1 MDSVIFQAMAVD
13 LNRRLAG
20 SRLDRV
26 VQIAAGTM
34 VMKFWTGSEK
44 AQLLLK
50 ADGRGSFH
58 LTRQSHAAPAAPPRF
73 CQLLRARL
81 HRLIT
86 VRAEPLDRIVHF
98 IFAGEQ
104 GHQYD
109 LILEAVGAQGNLI
122 LTDAST
128 RIVDLLRRQ
137 DGARRLL
144 PGEVYSL
151 PVQPLR
157 RSLLDRRCE
166 LAELMAPALDT
177 REMTRL
183 AIAPMSPALAQAICI
198 EREAGHSLDSILDR
212 IQTAFL
218 SGNFEAVRVTW
229 DGKTGLLPL
238 ALGVKGFTG
247 CARFDDLS
255 AMMEA
260 DRSMA
265 DLVPT
270 MTLSARLAKVIARQ
284 RKKYDKRLTNITA
297 EAMRQ
302 SEPELLRVQG
312 DLLLANLQQIPRGM
326 ENVEVDNYYQSP
338 VTKLSIPLDVK
349 LNPQENAERYF
360 KLYRKAK
367 RAGEHIKRRRL
378 ETEQEIAWL
387 DQVELALNEAD
398 NADDLYQVQL
408 ELEAAGLLGKTRGQ
422 LGRRPL
428 QPPEKQLYQA
438 VSPSG
443 LKLFWGKNSRTNDYV
458 SRRLTGNEDF
468 WFHAHRMP
476 GCHLVMKCE
485 GRREQVPEQDI
496 LYAASFAAGYAK
508 GKDAGKVEVMVAR
521 GKDVRKPKGARPGLV
536 TVDAYR
542 TVLVVPR
549 RLDNG

>member
-1 MDSVIFQAMAVD
+1 
-13 LNRRLAG
+13 
-20 SRLDRV
+20 
-26 VQIAAGTM
+26 
-34 VMKFWTGSEK
+34 
-44 AQLLLK
+44 
-50 ADGRGSFH
+50 
-58 LTRQSHAAPAAPPRF
+58 
-73 CQLLRARL
+73 
-81 HRLIT
+81 
-86 VRAEPLDRIVHF
+86 
-98 IFAGEQ
+98 
-104 GHQYD
+104 

-122 LTDAST
+122 LTDASA

-137 DGARRLL
+137 DGSRKLL
-144 PGEVYSL
+144 PGETYRL

-157 RSLLDRRCE
+157 RSILDPMCE
-166 LAELMAPALDT
+166 LVALMAPALDM

-183 AIAPMSPALAQAICI
+183 AIAPMSSALAQAICI
-198 EREAGHSLDSILDR
+198 ERNAGHSLDSLLDR

-218 SGNFEAVRVTW
+218 TGDFEAIRVAW
-229 DGKTGLLPL
+229 GGKTGLLPL
-238 ALGVKGFTG
+238 ALGTQGFSG
-247 CARFDDLS
+247 CERFDDLS

-260 DRSMA
+260 DRSMEGP
-265 DLVPT
+265 VPT
-270 MTLSARLAKVIARQ
+270 MTLAARLAKVIALQ
-284 RKKYDKRLTNITA
+284 RKKYDKRLANIAA
-297 EAMRQ
+297 EAIRQ
-302 SEPELLRVQG
+302 AEPETLRVQG
-312 DLLLANLQQIPRGM
+312 DLLLANLHRIPRGS
-326 ENVEVDNYYQSP
+326 ESVEVDNYYQAP
-338 VTKLSIPLDVK
+338 VTKLNIPLDVK

-360 KLYRKAK
+360 RLYRKAK

-387 DQVELALNEAD
+387 DQVELALDEAD
-398 NADDLYQVQL
+398 NAEDLYQVQL

-428 QPPEKQLYQA
+428 LPPEKQLHQA

-458 SRRLTGNEDF
+458 SRRLTGKEDL

-485 GRREQVPEQDI
+485 GRREQVSEQDI
-496 LYAASFAAGYAK
+496 LFAASFAAGYAK
-508 GKDAGKVEVMVAR
+508 GKDTGKVEVMVAR
-521 GKDVRKPKGARPGLV
+521 GRDVRKPKGARPGLV